1 MKQSPATVQEALSG
15 EHKAKWQAAM
25 NSEMLSLQ
33 ENGVYEIVDR
43 PAGKKVVKSKWVL
56 RIKTNGRGEIEK
68 YKARVVAKGF
78 SRVEGVDYDQTFSP
92 TVRFESIRQLVAV
105 GTSRGLHMH
114 QMDVTTSFLYALLE
128 EEVYMEQPEGTVLEG
143 NEGKVMRLLKCLYG
157 LKQAPRQW
165 NIYIDTVLKGLGFRR
180 LKSDVGVYMKGEGA
194 SAIYIAL
201 YVDDLFMV
209 GENLDDIQRV
219 KEGLSGEFKMKDLGE
234 AKFLLGIEIRRGEN
248 GNVLLVQERYA
259 QDVIR
264 RFSMEGCRAA
274 STPLEPGSKLDA
286 SQQPKT
292 AARNSM
298 SMCHTGQRSGALC
311 TCQPVPIPKSQQQSP
326 SLASLAKIRGWHTGR
341 GSRG

>member
-1 MKQSPATVQEALSG
+1 MRFHELYLAAAIEEEVKQSPATVQEALSG
-15 EHKAKWQAAM
+15 EHKAKWQVAM

-43 PAGKKVVKSKWVL
+43 PARKKVVKSKWVL
-56 RIKTNGRGEIEK
+56 RIKTNERGEIEK

-78 SRVEGVDYDQTFSP
+78 SQVEGVDYDQTFSP

-105 GTSRGLHMH
+105 RTSRGLHMH
-114 QMDVTTSFLYALLE
+114 QMDVTTAFLYAPLE

-219 KEGLSGEFKMKDLGE
+219 KKGLSGEFKMKYLGE
-234 AKFLLGIEIRRGEN
+234 AKFVLGIEIRRGEN
-248 GNVLLVQERYA
+248 GNVFLGQERYA

-286 SQQPKT
+286 SQQPT
-292 AARNSM
+292 NAAGKFEMVDVPYKSAVGSLM
-298 SMCHTGQRSGALC
+298 YLSTC
-311 TCQPVPIPKSQQQSP
+311 TRPDISAAVS
-326 SLASLAKIRGWHTGR
+326 
-341 GSRG
+341 